1 MHRGTIAIFLSFT
14 ASLAL
19 AGCATQ
25 SVGNTA
31 PIPGTATTNATAPI
45 RFDSNTLRL
54 THSERILAR
63 FDLLGI
69 TAGQVEAVTIRD
81 CPVGEN
87 SLKLTTSIRTSGLAR
102 LVRSVQAEA
111 HTTVQAADA
120 SPIKSLFE
128 IVDGESRVTYDV
140 DFSRGGFHY
149 FRKKQ
154 TGETRE
160 ETISVPDGL
169 PAHDLQTAILLL
181 RSWHPKVGDE
191 GYFYVVSGRFLLK
204 VDMIYHGLDV
214 VTIDG
219 ASRPAVRVEG
229 QAVRISALTDGKRD
243 NEKRKVQI
251 WFSDDARHV
260 PLRVAAESTFGP
272 IVFDLLE
279 YDPHA
284 NAACSPDSSAVV
296 PVSPPKSAENL

>member
-1 MHRGTIAIFLSFT
+1 M
-14 ASLAL
+14 
-19 AGCATQ
+19 
-25 SVGNTA
+25 GNTA
-31 PIPGTATTNATAPI
+31 PLLATATATAPI

-69 TAGQVEAVTIRD
+69 TAGQVEAVTLRD

-87 SLKLTTSIRTSGLAR
+87 SLKLSTNIRTSGLAR

-111 HTTVQAADA
+111 HTTVLAADA
-120 SPIKSLFE
+120 SPIKSFFE
-128 IVDGESRVTYDV
+128 IVDGESHVTYDV
-140 DFSRGGFHY
+140 DFSRGAFHY

-181 RSWHPKVGDE
+181 RSWRPKVGAA

-219 ASRPAVRVEG
+219 APRPAVRVEG
-229 QAVRISALTDGKRD
+229 QAVRLGELPEENR
-243 NEKRKVQI
+243 EKRKVQI

-260 PLRVAAESTFGP
+260 PLRISAESRWGP
-272 IVFDLLE
+272 IIFDLLQ
-279 YDPHA
+279 YDPRA
-284 NAACSPDSSAVV
+284 NAACSPDSSEAA
-296 PVSPPKSAENL
+296 PVSSPKSAENL